1 MNLSENVPKEEAELL
16 LKINRNAP
24 PALQARYDELIAKR
38 IDETLAS
45 DEYRELLQLTD
56 QMEGF
61 DVERLHALVE
71 LARLR
76 KTSLD
81 DLMNALAITPP
92 ACI

>member
-1 MNLSENVPKEEAELL
+1 MNLSESMPKEEAELL
-16 LKINRNAP
+16 LKINRSAP
-24 PALQARYDELIAKR
+24 PSLQARYDDLIAKR
-38 IDETLAS
+38 IDETLTS

-56 QMEGF
+56 QMEGL

-71 LARLR
+71 LAKLR

-81 DLMNALAITPP
+81 DLMNALEIAPP